1 MRNLMYAVLIIF
13 FLVAAFAVYTVVI
26 GANKANEAILQPV
39 GELVQDLFVP
49 ATPVILP
56 DPVTIVNE
64 VNDLARL
71 ETVSM
76 SFDKVITAE
85 RNTEALWGALGE
97 SLIFVANGTVVAGID
112 LAEMQA
118 SDVVVVDPDTV
129 MVHLPDAYVFELP
142 VLDNSRSYVADRDTG
157 LFASSDPQLETQVR
171 QAAEAE
177 IIAAA
182 YEAGI
187 VETAQTNAEAY
198 MQTFMGNLGFT
209 EVIFTDAPPPPAP
222 PYVPEIPKGYVVVT
236 VTPTP

>member
-1 MRNLMYAVLIIF
+1 MRNLMYVVLIGF
-13 FLVAAFAVYTVVI
+13 FLVAAFAVYTAVS
-26 GANKANEAILQPV
+26 GANKMTEVALQPI
-39 GELVQDLFVP
+39 GDLVQDLFVP

-76 SFDKVITAE
+76 SFDKVVTAE
-85 RNTEALWGALGE
+85 RNTDALWGALGE
-97 SLIFVANGTVVAGID
+97 SLIFVAHGTVVAGID
-112 LAEMQA
+112 LAQMQPT
-118 SDVVVVDPDTV
+118 DVVVVDPDTV
-129 MVHLPDAYVFELP
+129 MVYMPSAEVFALP

-187 VETAQTNAEAY
+187 VETAQANAEAY
-198 MQTFMGNLGFT
+198 MITFMSNLGFT
-209 EVIFTDAPPPPAP
+209 EVIFTDGPPPPAP
-222 PYVPEIPKGYVVVT
+222 PYVPAVPKGYIVVT

>member
-1 MRNLMYAVLIIF
+1 MRNLMYAALIIF
-13 FLVAAFAVYTVVI
+13 FLVAAFAVYTVVS
-26 GANKANEAILQPV
+26 GANKANEVILQPV

-56 DPVTIVNE
+56 DPITIVNE
-64 VNDLARL
+64 VKDLARL
-71 ETVSM
+71 ETASM
-76 SFDKVITAE
+76 SIHKNVTAE
-85 RNTEALWGALGE
+85 RNTDLLWGALGE
-97 SLIFVANGTVVAGID
+97 SLIFSANGTVIAGID
-112 LAEMQA
+112 LAEMQPG
-118 SDVVVVDPDTV
+118 DIVVVDPDTV
-129 MVHLPDAYVFELP
+129 MVHLPQAFVFDLP
-142 VLDNSRSYVADRDTG
+142 VLDNNTSYILDRDTG
-157 LFASSDPQLETQVR
+157 LFASADPQLETQVR

-198 MQTFMGNLGFT
+198 MSSFLSNLGFT
-209 EVIFTDAPPPPAP
+209 EVIFTDGPPPPAP

>member
-112 LAEMQA
+112 LAEMQP

-157 LFASSDPQLETQVR
+157 LFASSDLQLETQVR

-222 PYVPEIPKGYVVVT
+222 PYVPEIPKGYIVVT